1 MRSNLIYLDEQIS
14 INTNSL
20 NSLKSKEK
28 SNQRLVAKKIISP
41 MDLNDTKIELLQQ
54 EIELEKNKI
63 TATSIKRGIQIL
75 TDYKD

>member
-1 MRSNLIYLDEQIS
+1 
-14 INTNSL
+14 
-20 NSLKSKEK
+20 
-28 SNQRLVAKKIISP
+28 